1 MGANSASRHRPPSLE
16 DTPSGRSFF
25 SRISL
30 LSRSRTRHLNDF
42 YIRPAEPHRKYAA
55 GDHVTGAVF
64 LTVLKP
70 IRITHLT
77 VTLHGF
83 VKVFKSPN
91 ASQDPPVNPALV
103 ESGITG
109 RIRYFG
115 NGHASLFQD
124 EQVLSADGKLEAG
137 RYEFNFDLVFP
148 SKGLPSS
155 IDFERGTISYLIT
168 ATLTR
173 PNTISPT
180 ITCER
185 KVCLV
190 EQVDIGTLPLP
201 RPRTISLEPISK
213 GPRRRR
219 PDRPPGH
226 DRGSIAVS
234 DTNDAAQSDLESSR
248 GPESV
253 ADGSV
258 MAAHEAAGQES
269 RSVPRSPT
277 RVDIPDMTSEVSAET
292 MMSGSTGA
300 GYRVS
305 DPVTSSS
312 SAGSQ
317 VGARTPTPD
326 EKTITASIEM
336 LKGGFLPG
344 DFIPVKVCVHH
355 IKRIKSVHGV
365 IATLYRQG
373 RIDSAPPI
381 SLFTD
386 LSKEEIRRLEKE
398 EYFPRSKTGLSGLSL
413 SSAGSCSVFRKDLSQ
428 AFGPL
433 IIDPVSLEASVTISV
448 RVPEDVFPTI
458 KGVPG
463 ELISFKY
470 QLEVIVDLGGKL
482 ASQIQSGQG
491 GPSGAPAPVAAVRN
505 PYEHGSSMTMGQWGA
520 SIIDTD
526 QLRRQ
531 KGVIS
536 VVFEVPVG
544 TLDSSRQ
551 RPRGSLRPKLE
562 REQAY
567 ETPSLSPQPMVAVV
581 YGLDEKRRTAEDEV
595 EDERYSNYRDGDGMA
610 PQIIDE
616 YAPSP
621 HYTARNAQSHPAP
634 VYIPPPNVP
643 VEAGLSEKE
652 RIRRAEQR
660 LLPSQPSAA
669 ESSSSAAP
677 AAAAAPAE
685 DDLYDVEDQSHRQDV
700 SVPSGPSAPTLEDLE
715 PGAASG
721 SGEDKLE
728 RERQRLLAEASAPPE
743 FPEDYDAGPSAPPI
757 SATAPVLELELGPSA
772 PMFAEDDELDYGS
785 SYTYHERAF
794 AGHSGH
800 HHGLPLARA
809 ATAPVEPLPRYQR

>member
-30 LSRSRTRHLNDF
+30 LSRSRTRHINDF

-91 ASQDPPVNPALV
+91 AAHDPPVNPALV

-155 IDFERGTISYLIT
+155 IDFERGTISYVIT

-190 EQVDIGTLPLP
+190 EQVDIGTLALP

-213 GPRRRR
+213 RPKRRR
-219 PDRPPGH
+219 PERLPGH
-226 DRGSIAVS
+226 DRVSIAVS
-234 DTNDAAQSDLESSR
+234 DTNDVAQSDLESSR
-248 GPESV
+248 EPESV
-253 ADGSV
+253 ADGSAI
-258 MAAHEAAGQES
+258 AAREATGQDL

-277 RVDIPDMTSEVSAET
+277 RIDIPDMTSEVSVDTT
-292 MMSGSTGA
+292 MTGSTGA
-300 GYRVS
+300 GYRIS
-305 DPVTSSS
+305 DPATSSS

-326 EKTITASIEM
+326 EKTITANIEM

-491 GPSGAPAPVAAVRN
+491 GPSGAPTPVAAIRN
-505 PYEHGSSMTMGQWGA
+505 PYEHGSSMPMGQWGA

-526 QLRRQ
+526 QLRRL

-551 RPRGSLRPKLE
+551 RTRGSLRPKLE

-567 ETPSLSPQPMVAVV
+567 DPRPLPAQPMVAVV
-581 YGLDEKRRTAEDEV
+581 YGPDEKRRATEDEV
-595 EDERYSNYRDGDGMA
+595 AEESYSNHRGDGPA
-610 PQIIDE
+610 LPIVNE

-621 HYTARNAQSHPAP
+621 HYMTRDLQSHPAP
-634 VYIPPPNVP
+634 VYIPPPDVP
-643 VEAGLSEKE
+643 AEAELSEKE

-660 LLPSQPSAA
+660 LLPSQPPAA
-669 ESSSSAAP
+669 ESSSAAA

-685 DDLYDVEDQSHRQDV
+685 DDLYNAEDQNHWQDV
-700 SVPSGPSAPTLEDLE
+700 AVAPGPSAPTLEDLE
-715 PGAASG
+715 PGATSG

-757 SATAPVLELELGPSA
+757 SATAPVLELEVEPSA
-772 PMFAEDDELDYGS
+772 PVFAEDDEFGYGS
-785 SYTYHERAF
+785 SYAYNEGAF
-794 AGHSGH
+794 PSHRGH
-800 HHGLPLARA
+800 HTSHLARA
-809 ATAPVEPLPRYQR
+809 VTAPVEPLPRYQR